1 MLASGTEAFN
11 NPFLPEFPC
20 SKFPFP
26 GFFAMVAALITLLV
40 DFMGTQYYERKQEK
54 EATDQSDEQLG
65 VNSLQGVLLF
75 LLLRKEGDTHSHP
88 QGHGSCDGHHKL
100 DIGHGHG
107 HGPLH
112 GGLELGSGTRHIVV
126 LKVLELGI
134 VSHFIII
141 GFALG
146 GCISQAQFRNKSA
159 TIMACFFS
167 HNTDRD
173 RDTCVHGFSGSH
185 SC

>member
-1 MLASGTEAFN
+1 MTAKAFAAGVILATGFVHMLASGTEAFN

-75 LLLRKEGDTHSHP
+75 LLLRKEGVMIKCLEKKQWRDSH
-88 QGHGSCDGHHKL
+88 CW
-100 DIGHGHG
+100 
-107 HGPLH
+107 
-112 GGLELGSGTRHIVV
+112 
-126 LKVLELGI
+126 
-134 VSHFIII
+134 
-141 GFALG
+141 
-146 GCISQAQFRNKSA
+146 
-159 TIMACFFS
+159 
-167 HNTDRD
+167 
-173 RDTCVHGFSGSH
+173 H
-185 SC
+185 SCSCCSGYS